1 MRLGSV
7 LLGLCLALAIAP
19 PVLADGGL
27 TDEIA
32 GAYFPRYADAG
43 LDEMAHERVAE
54 LSTCACL
61 EHDAIRAGTAEVIAY
76 NSGIANPVSAVVSR
90 WADSPIHDGILSDQ
104 SYGRIGCAEL
114 VSGGVH
120 WFACVLSAGPLPPVA
135 TSSGSDPVLLP
146 DTAMA
151 LPTATRRP
159 WPAFALR

>member
-1 MRLGSV
+1 MRLGRA
-7 LLGLCLALAIAP
+7 LLGLCLALALAP
-19 PVLADGGL
+19 PALADGGL

-32 GAYFPRYADAG
+32 GAYFQRYADAR
-43 LDEMAHERVAE
+43 LHEVAHERVAE
-54 LSTCACL
+54 LSTCDCL
-61 EHDAIRAGTAEVIAY
+61 EHDGIRTGTAEVIAY

-120 WFACVLSAGPLPPVA
+120 WFACVLAAGPLPPA
-135 TSSGSDPVLLP
+135 AKSSGSDPFLLP
-146 DTAMA
+146 DTAIS
-151 LPTATRRP
+151 LPTTARRP